1 MLNPIS
7 LAFKKAK
14 EEKRPA
20 LLTYTV
26 AGDSSKKQSLE
37 ILKAISNYADIL
49 EVGVPH
55 NTPVADG
62 GQIQTSAY
70 RAIKN
75 GIKMNDIF
83 KIVSDFKKSKNSD
96 SEEDSSIESLNDSE
110 DVDTGTS
117 DDMIAETENNDIII
131 KLTLAADD

>member
-70 RAIKN
+70 RAIKK
-75 GIKMNDIF
+75 GIKINDIF
-83 KIVSDFKKSKNSD
+83 KIVIKN
-96 SEEDSSIESLNDSE
+96 N
-110 DVDTGTS
+110 TF
-117 DDMIAETENNDIII
+117 I
-131 KLTLAADD
+131 KLFLVIKINNYFANFFCFFK

>member
-1 MLNPIS
+1 MSSRILKT
-7 LAFKKAK
+7 FQKCQ

-37 ILKAISNYADIL
+37 ILKAISNHADIL

-83 KIVSDFKKSKNSD
+83 KIVSDFKKSKNS
-96 SEEDSSIESLNDSE
+96 I
-110 DVDTGTS
+110 
-117 DDMIAETENNDIII
+117 
-131 KLTLAADD
+131 